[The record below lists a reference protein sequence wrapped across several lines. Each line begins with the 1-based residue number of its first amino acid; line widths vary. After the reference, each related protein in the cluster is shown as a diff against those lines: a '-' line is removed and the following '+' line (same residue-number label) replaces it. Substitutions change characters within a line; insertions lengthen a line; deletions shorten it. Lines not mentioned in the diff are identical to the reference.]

1 MSDLR
6 EAIAQEVRVA
16 YYRSLAAHELPC
28 SDNQANVIGKIAA
41 DAVLDVVTA
50 HMTVTDE
57 DAIQLLRGY
66 WRNVGASFG
75 EMEIM
80 HMVELL
86 EAFVARKLKGAQT

>member
-28 SDNQANVIGKIAA
+28 SDKQANVISKLAA

-50 HMTVTDE
+50 HMAVTDA
-57 DAIQLLRGY
+57 DAI
-66 WRNVGASFG
+66 
-75 EMEIM
+75 EMWDALDRAHGVPENDAM
-80 HMVELL
+80 KAAL
-86 EAFVARKLKGAQT
+86 ESFVARKLKAETT